1 MALTER
7 EKAILRLKA
16 EGVSDYRIARK
27 LKMETP
33 NVTRSRKNALKKIEC
48 ARADLEFAY
57 RLNSQYISSER
68 TNRTAK
74 LIPKKFDS
82 RK

>member
-33 NVTRSRKNALKKIEC
+33 NVTHSRKNALKN
-48 ARADLEFAY
+48 
-57 RLNSQYISSER
+57 LNEHEL
-68 TNRTAK
+68 T
-74 LIPKKFDS
+74 
-82 RK
+82 

>member
-16 EGVSDYRIARK
+16 IGATDYQIARK

-33 NVTRSRKNALKKIEC
+33 NVTRSRKNALKKIEW
-48 ARADLEFAY
+48 ARSDLAFFNS
-57 RLNSQYISSER
+57 LNYKDFSDQIM
-68 TNRTAK
+68 
-74 LIPKKFDS
+74 
-82 RK
+82 

>member
-16 EGVSDYRIARK
+16 DGISDYSIARK

-33 NVTRSRKNALKKIEC
+33 NVTRSRKNALKKLEHE
-48 ARADLEFAY
+48 RADLEFVD
-57 RLNSQYISSER
+57 RLKS
-68 TNRTAK
+68 
-74 LIPKKFDS
+74 
-82 RK
+82 

>member
-16 EGVSDYRIARK
+16 EGVSDYKIARK

-33 NVTRSRKNALKKIEC
+33 NVTRCRKNALKKLEH
-48 ARADLEFAY
+48 ARADLEFME
-57 RLNSQYISSER
+57 RLKSKQR
-68 TNRTAK
+68 
-74 LIPKKFDS
+74 
-82 RK
+82 

>member
-1 MALTER
+1 VALTER

-16 EGVSDYRIARK
+16 NGATDYKIARK

-48 ARADLEFAY
+48 ARADLAFFNG
-57 RLNSQYISSER
+57 LNYKDFSDRIM
-68 TNRTAK
+68 
-74 LIPKKFDS
+74 
-82 RK
+82 

>member
-1 MALTER
+1 LALTER

-16 EGVSDYRIARK
+16 DGVSDYRIARK

-48 ARADLEFAY
+48 AHADLDFVEELKPQSHSGLLG
-57 RLNSQYISSER
+57 RNHRRDRSSH
-68 TNRTAK
+68 
-74 LIPKKFDS
+74 
-82 RK
+82 

>member
-16 EGVSDYRIARK
+16 EGVSDYRIARR

-33 NVTRSRKNALKKIEC
+33 NVIRSRKNALKKLEH
-48 ARADLEFAY
+48 AKADLEFVDG
-57 RLNSQYISSER
+57 LKSQR
-68 TNRTAK
+68 
-74 LIPKKFDS
+74 PW
-82 RK
+82 

>member
-7 EKAILRLKA
+7 EKAILLLKA

-33 NVTRSRKNALKKIEC
+33 NVTRSRKNALKKLE
-48 ARADLEFAY
+48 RAKADMKFADG
-57 RLNSQYISSER
+57 LKSQRYH
-68 TNRTAK
+68 TA
-74 LIPKKFDS
+74 L
-82 RK
+82 

>member
-27 LKMETP
+27 LRMETP
-33 NVTRSRKNALKKIEC
+33 NVTRCRKNALKKIQR
-48 ARADLEFAY
+48 AKADLEFIEGLK
-57 RLNSQYISSER
+57 RG
-68 TNRTAK
+68 
-74 LIPKKFDS
+74 
-82 RK
+82 